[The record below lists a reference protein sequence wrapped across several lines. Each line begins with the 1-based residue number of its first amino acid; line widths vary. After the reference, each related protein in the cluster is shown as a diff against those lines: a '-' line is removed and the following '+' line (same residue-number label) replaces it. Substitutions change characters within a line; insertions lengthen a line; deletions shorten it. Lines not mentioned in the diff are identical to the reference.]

1 MGYPDETR
9 VRHWIEQAH
18 FALVESQYT
27 MTVRLTI
34 QLPASAIGTARD
46 ALRDLTQGR
55 AGFPE
60 HV

>member
-1 MGYPDETR
+1 
-9 VRHWIEQAH
+9 VRHWIEQEQ
-18 FALVESQYT
+18 FALADSQYT

-34 QLPASAIGTARD
+34 QMPATAVDAARE